1 MQLLKPEKSTKTIDK
16 TSLIIR
22 IHDNQREFMP
32 AKGATGDLSTEY
44 LPQDKLANYRF
55 AITGPP
61 SGGESAWNALPAAF
75 HNKDV
80 LQTAMDKAV
89 SKVSYS

>member
-1 MQLLKPEKSTKTIDK
+1 
-16 TSLIIR
+16 
-22 IHDNQREFMP
+22 MP
-32 AKGATGDLSTEY
+32 VKGVTGDLSTEY

-55 AITGPP
+55 SPAGPA

-80 LQTAMDKAV
+80 LQTALN
-89 SKVSYS
+89 